1 MSTRTTALATTAGA
15 AAMALI
21 AAGVLMGSA
30 QAQPLAAGSGH
41 GTGNGNAAA
50 AHRGTDQ
57 QGTVHQ
63 NLGQRNVGQQNGT
76 RHGAGNGLAATASGR
91 GTTARP
97 VVALTAAQMADL
109 QGMVEEEKLA
119 GDVYAALAAQYDDA
133 ELAAIAAS
141 EDRHAAALRTLLARY
156 GVSDPTAGSEAGT
169 FPTASVQALY
179 DGLLARGSASL
190 AAAYTVGAEIEQM
203 DIDDLTD
210 AISGASG
217 VTDVTRVY
225 TNLRT
230 GSQHHLAAFTA

>member
-1 MSTRTTALATTAGA
+1 MSTRTTAIATTAGA

-30 QAQPLAAGSGH
+30 QAQPLAAG
-41 GTGNGNAAA
+41 TGNGNGNGNATAV
-50 AHRGTDQ
+50 HRGTDQ
-57 QGTVHQ
+57 QGTIHQ
-63 NLGQRNVGQQNGT
+63 NLGKQNGT
-76 RHGAGNGLAATASGR
+76 RQGAGNGRAATATGR
-91 GTTARP
+91 GTTSRT
-97 VVALTAAQMADL
+97 VVALTAAQKAEL

-141 EDRHAAALRTLLARY
+141 EDRHAASLRTLLARY
-156 GVSDPTAGSEAGT
+156 GVSDPTAGYASGA

-179 DGLLARGSASL
+179 GDLLARGSADL
-190 AAAYTVGAEIEQM
+190 TAAYAVGADIEQM
-203 DIDDLTD
+203 DIDDLTA
-210 AISGASG
+210 AIAGATG
-217 VTDVTRVY
+217 VTDLTRVY